1 MSKEQ
6 IEPMDWEE
14 IMQNI
19 GNPVYDKTEESWRVL
34 RGCMKTVTGYSV
46 NFTDDQGSWWDFQ
59 RKELYLNK
67 V

>member
-6 IEPMDWEE
+6 IKPMDWEE

-19 GNPVYDKTEESWRVL
+19 GNPVYDKTEERWRVL
-34 RGCMKTVTGYSV
+34 RGYMETVTGYSV
-46 NFTDDQGSWWDFQ
+46 NFTDDWESWWNFQ
-59 RKELYLNK
+59 NKELYLNK